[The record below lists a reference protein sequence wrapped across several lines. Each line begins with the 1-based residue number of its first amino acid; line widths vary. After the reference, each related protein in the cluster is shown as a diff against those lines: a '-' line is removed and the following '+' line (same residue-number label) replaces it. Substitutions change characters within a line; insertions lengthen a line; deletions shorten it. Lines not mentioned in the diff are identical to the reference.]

1 MTKPTS
7 ADTGTRRTARF
18 AALMAGAGLLALA
31 GCNDSDKATADAAV
45 TPGGTE
51 LAQSQTPAATP
62 AAMPDAS
69 TRAPASDAAPAASS
83 SAAPAASGDTAAA
96 AEIAVVDAP
105 KSSGSVDVSKLM
117 AGEALPDV
125 VIGDPD
131 APVTIVEYASMTC
144 PHCADFHSES
154 LPAIRKAFI
163 DTGKARLILREF
175 PFDPRALAAFMLAR
189 CTGDDARRTAMVDV
203 LFDQQAEWA
212 RAENASE
219 ALLRIAKLAG
229 MSQDDFK
236 ACLTDKA
243 LQQKIV
249 DVQQRGETV
258 FGVSATPT
266 FFVNGDKYSGALS
279 AEQMAAVIRAHEK

>member
-51 LAQSQTPAATP
+51 LAQSQTPAA
-62 AAMPDAS
+62 MPDAS

-83 SAAPAASGDTAAA
+83 SAAPAASGDTAA

-154 LPAIRKAFI
+154 LPVIRKAFI

-279 AEQMAAVIRAHEK
+279 AEQMSAVIRAHEK